1 MEKNHINTLV
11 EKFFGQV
18 GGQNGEITGASPDIA
33 VKLLEKILSQQ
44 AGDDSGNSPGCSGKN
59 KKITLTPAKI
69 LVLLG
74 ILGGVFEVNSLL
86 VDKDQVVQVL
96 LVGSLKRKTKMDSL
110 LDNLGPMTFD
120 EIMQAVM
127 DRFG

>member
-1 MEKNHINTLV
+1 MENK
-11 EKFFGQV
+11 E
-18 GGQNGEITGASPDIA
+18 
-33 VKLLEKILSQQ
+33 
-44 AGDDSGNSPGCSGKN
+44 NSPGCSGHN
-59 KKITLTPAKI
+59 QKIALTPAKI

-74 ILGGVFEVNSLL
+74 ILGGVLDVNSLL

-96 LVGSLKRKTKMDSL
+96 LEGSLKRKTKMDRL